1 MQIFLLWN
9 DEPANRVVKFVVDYT
24 IVNNTLNVFDV
35 CPVEVS
41 LLDLQWQTVVTRM
54 GVNSDKTYQLLR
66 QRFLDSD
73 KLDQLVDEI
82 AFKHQLS
89 VIA

>member
-9 DEPANRVVKFVVDYT
+9 DEPANRIVKFEVEYT
-24 IVNNTLNVFDV
+24 IVHNTLNVFDV

-54 GVNSDKTYQLLR
+54 SVNSDRAYQLLR

-73 KLDQLVDEI
+73 SLDELVDEI
-82 AFKHQLS
+82 AGKHDLA